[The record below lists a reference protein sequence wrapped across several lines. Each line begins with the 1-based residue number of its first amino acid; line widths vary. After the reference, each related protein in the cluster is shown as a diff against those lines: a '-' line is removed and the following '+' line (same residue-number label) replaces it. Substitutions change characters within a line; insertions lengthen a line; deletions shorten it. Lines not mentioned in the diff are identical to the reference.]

1 MEIKKTNRNNLSD
14 ILKIYESA
22 RKYMSENANPN
33 QWINGY
39 PDENIILEDI
49 EKKHHYI
56 CIDGNNSLGCFAL
69 IEGEDPTYNIIKKGK
84 WLDNK
89 PYAVIHRMAVLE
101 HSKGIGSICI
111 DWCFNQFN
119 NIRVDTH
126 PDNISMKRLLLKKGF
141 QYCGVIYNRWGD
153 ERLAFQKS

>member
-1 MEIKKTNRNNLSD
+1 MEIKKTNRNDLSE

-22 RKYMSENANPN
+22 RKYMSEHANPN

-39 PDENIILEDI
+39 PDENIILSDI
-49 EKKHHYI
+49 ENNHHYI

-69 IEGEDPTYNIIKKGK
+69 IEGEDPTYNIIEKGK

-89 PYAVIHRMAVLE
+89 PYAVIHRIAVLE

-126 PDNISMKRLLLKKGF
+126 PDNVSMKRLLLKKGF
-141 QYCGVIYNRWGD
+141 QYCGIIYNRWGD
-153 ERLAFQKS
+153 ERLAFQKI